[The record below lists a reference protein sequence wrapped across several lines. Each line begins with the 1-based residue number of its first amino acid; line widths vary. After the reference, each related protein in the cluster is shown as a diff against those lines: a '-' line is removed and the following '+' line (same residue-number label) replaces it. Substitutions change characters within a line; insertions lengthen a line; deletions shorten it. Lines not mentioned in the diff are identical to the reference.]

1 VLRERAAELEAQL
14 SIRRREHLRVALE
27 RPAPYVTEA
36 LGALPEDPRARRTWQ
51 RAATRMEAYRFDHA
65 ITDDRHALGSPPSDR
80 PGRAH
85 WQRAQHDLQRA
96 QRDLGHHDAAD
107 ARTRYET
114 RIQKPPQRCSPMVLS
129 RHVVSL
135 NRGRLLPRVSESQMT
150 LPLDARSSSGAG
162 VRRRESATLAGARK
176 EERRWSAR

>member
-1 VLRERAAELEAQL
+1 
-14 SIRRREHLRVALE
+14 
-27 RPAPYVTEA
+27 
-36 LGALPEDPRARRTWQ
+36 
-51 RAATRMEAYRFDHA
+51 MEAYRFDHA